1 MRVGRFPLIGSLAV
15 FLLSSAML
23 LPAQEFRATLSGIVK
38 DPSGGAVPKA
48 RVKAVKKDSGQA
60 YSVTTNDEG
69 FYVIPYLIPGEYQ
82 VTVEAASFRRSVRT
96 TVPLNVAEK
105 QELDFTL
112 ELGSVQQEVAVTSAP
127 EIVNTADASGGTLM
141 DLEQVQNLPLN
152 GRQVYM
158 LMQLTPG
165 VMFLQ
170 TQFGSS
176 GYSGTRG
183 WDANNNYSMCGGWTS
198 YNQFLLNGSPAITD
212 EADGWAGGWF
222 MSPNQDAVQEFKIV
236 CPALDAEYGR
246 TGGGIVNTTL
256 KAGANDFHGTLFD
269 YYVNS
274 ALNANTFTNNMVG
287 APKGLQITNQYG
299 GTIGGPLYRNKAFF
313 FGSFEGYHEI
323 VPFPVVTSTLPD
335 SVKILPDGSVDF
347 SGTGYRVY
355 DPLTTHL
362 CTASDNCVNG
372 QTYARTPFPN
382 DVIPGPN
389 SPLPTGI
396 LSRVNPS
403 GLAIM
408 KLYPAPTVSGLLNN
422 YIQTGGLAEGRYRYY
437 QPMVRV
443 DYNFNEKTRLY
454 GLWAWQRGHEHRN
467 SSGFPY
473 PIATGNIDSERD
485 FTTTV
490 LDLTHV
496 FSPVWVV
503 DVQGSFGRFHQDF
516 PEGPMVA
523 GLAKPITAQSLGLNM
538 PKIPT
543 TSLSIAPQIQV
554 SGYQTIIGNNISEQ
568 ATNAYD
574 LRPVAMHIMG
584 RNNVHFGGEFEDIQ
598 YADQGVGR
606 PLGQFGFGTGFTQD
620 DPFTRGHCPGCG
632 ATVTSDGFPFAS
644 LALGDPNSGSVDWNQ
659 TQFETWKYYALFLQD
674 DFRATSKVTFNMG
687 LRWDVQTSPSE
698 RFNRIN
704 AGFCWTCTNPI
715 TNDPTYQANL
725 ANATNQAAWK
735 AAGVTPP
742 ATVNGG
748 LLFAGVSGPR
758 APYNNYYTQWQPRFG
773 IAYALRPRTVIRVG
787 YGQYYAIQNQH
798 DTRSGFTQNTGY
810 INSLDGGLTPSNA
823 FSTGT
828 PYPNGVLSPTGAS
841 LGLLT
846 NIGNGVG
853 YDWRTRRIPFS
864 QQWIVGIQQAL
875 PGSILLDVAYSGNYT
890 SRMTMSEQWDV
901 ISNDQQAACQVN
913 NNLCN
918 QLVPN
923 PFFGVLPK
931 NSSLGSSSKIQ
942 AWNLMRGPFPEFN
955 GVTEFTNPGAS
966 SRWNALLVKVE
977 KRVSHGL
984 TLLSAF
990 TYQKEFERNHWLNNG
1005 QFRDVTPIREVA
1017 YFDRTLVWRFSG
1029 VWDLPFGAQQHLLSG
1044 AHGALGFL
1052 INRWNIDWIYTEASG
1067 SPMSLPDAYFNCSSI
1082 SVPHPTFGQWFNNNP
1097 SCWQARPQ
1105 WTRRVLPDRVGWIR
1119 NPYVPN
1125 LDLALQKRFHLT
1137 EKFSLQFRGEA
1148 FNLTNTPVFPGPST
1162 DIFTPPHQLANGSW
1176 IGLGTVPFSQQNFPR
1191 NIQFSLKFMY

>member
-1 MRVGRFPLIGSLAV
+1 M
-15 FLLSSAML
+15 
-23 LPAQEFRATLSGIVK
+23 
-38 DPSGGAVPKA
+38 
-48 RVKAVKKDSGQA
+48 
-60 YSVTTNDEG
+60 
-69 FYVIPYLIPGEYQ
+69 
-82 VTVEAASFRRSVRT
+82 AA
-96 TVPLNVAEK
+96 
-105 QELDFTL
+105 
-112 ELGSVQQEVAVTSAP
+112 
-127 EIVNTADASGGTLM
+127 
-141 DLEQVQNLPLN
+141 
-152 GRQVYM
+152 
-158 LMQLTPG
+158 
-165 VMFLQ
+165 
-170 TQFGSS
+170 
-176 GYSGTRG
+176 
-183 WDANNNYSMCGGWTS
+183 
-198 YNQFLLNGSPAITD
+198 
-212 EADGWAGGWF
+212 
-222 MSPNQDAVQEFKIV
+222 
-236 CPALDAEYGR
+236 
-246 TGGGIVNTTL
+246 
-256 KAGANDFHGTLFD
+256 
-269 YYVNS
+269 
-274 ALNANTFTNNMVG
+274 
-287 APKGLQITNQYG
+287 
-299 GTIGGPLYRNKAFF
+299 
-313 FGSFEGYHEI
+313 
-323 VPFPVVTSTLPD
+323 
-335 SVKILPDGSVDF
+335 
-347 SGTGYRVY
+347 
-355 DPLTTHL
+355 
-362 CTASDNCVNG
+362 
-372 QTYARTPFPN
+372 PFPN

-773 IAYALRPRTVIRVG
+773 IAYALRPHTVIRVG

-913 NNLCN
+913 NNLC
-918 QLVPN
+918 QSRKTCLARPDITEC
-923 PFFGVLPK
+923 FHLPK
-931 NSSLGSSSKIQ
+931 RVRAKSLAK
-942 AWNLMRGPFPEFN
+942 
-955 GVTEFTNPGAS
+955 
-966 SRWNALLVKVE
+966 
-977 KRVSHGL
+977 
-984 TLLSAF
+984 
-990 TYQKEFERNHWLNNG
+990 
-1005 QFRDVTPIREVA
+1005 
-1017 YFDRTLVWRFSG
+1017 
-1029 VWDLPFGAQQHLLSG
+1029 
-1044 AHGALGFL
+1044 
-1052 INRWNIDWIYTEASG
+1052 
-1067 SPMSLPDAYFNCSSI
+1067 
-1082 SVPHPTFGQWFNNNP
+1082 
-1097 SCWQARPQ
+1097 
-1105 WTRRVLPDRVGWIR
+1105 
-1119 NPYVPN
+1119 
-1125 LDLALQKRFHLT
+1125 
-1137 EKFSLQFRGEA
+1137 
-1148 FNLTNTPVFPGPST
+1148 
-1162 DIFTPPHQLANGSW
+1162 
-1176 IGLGTVPFSQQNFPR
+1176 
-1191 NIQFSLKFMY
+1191 